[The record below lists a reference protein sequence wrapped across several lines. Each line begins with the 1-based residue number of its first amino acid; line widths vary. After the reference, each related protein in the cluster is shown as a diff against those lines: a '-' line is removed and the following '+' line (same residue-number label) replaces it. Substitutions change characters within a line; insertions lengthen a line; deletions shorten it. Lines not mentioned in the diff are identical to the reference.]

1 MKPYPAEVRPS
12 VRPSWHLSFL
22 RKTGQRLIS
31 ENGTIFI
38 FAILGLIGILHHEM
52 WRDEMQAWLLAKDSP
67 SLGALYQ
74 NTVYEG
80 HPLLWHLCL
89 YGLTKVSHNPRIMQ
103 GFHLLI
109 SISSF
114 ALIVKISPFSWLQKR
129 LFGFSYFIFY
139 EYSVISRSYALGVLL
154 IFLFC
159 TLYKQSETKP
169 SEKRASEEVQ
179 YLQKPGRRSANVFTW
194 ANDWML
200 VALLVL
206 LANLSVMGLIIS
218 FGLGSLLLFRIVTEG
233 RVADRKA
240 AEGRVTERPLVLSAR
255 SRPTIVSPFLSS
267 SVWLQQMRRGLP
279 YALVLIAG
287 WILCLLQSSR
297 VLSFNLPFA
306 DSQSLLAHI
315 HSPAVHSSQ
324 LVQDTVSLNARA
336 HQALQFVKDV
346 VNINPAIN
354 KFSQFISAGYFIL
367 PPLPLFSI
375 DFWNRHLFSSL
386 DTLPFIDFAKVR
398 FISITVTL
406 VGVGSAIKIL
416 WKTPRYLLLYIT
428 TTGLLTALHLFVYT
442 GSIRHYGHFLIVLV
456 ACLWLS
462 MPVASNTTDLEKI
475 PRRRLKKKQPLL
487 APRSFSSAFLT
498 TLLSIQSFTGIY
510 AYTIDLIY
518 PFSTSQETARYIQS
532 HQLENDVLFGYDDR
546 KVVGV
551 SGYLDRSLYFPNRET
566 FGSFWKGQKPKL
578 ETPQAVASSI
588 DKFAQQQPSFIAITS
603 EPIAANLTA
612 ANLTEL
618 ARFDRAIRLDERFY
632 LYRVT
637 AIE

>member
-1 MKPYPAEVRPS
+1 MKTHLAK
-12 VRPSWHLSFL
+12 VRPSWQQSFL
-22 RKTGQRLIS
+22 RKTGQRLVS
-31 ENGTIFI
+31 ENGTIFV

-89 YGLTKVSHNPRIMQ
+89 YGLAKISHNPRIMQ

-114 ALIVKISPFSWLQKR
+114 ALIVKTSPFSWLQKR

-154 IFLFC
+154 VFLFC
-159 TLYKQSETKP
+159 TIYRQSET
-169 SEKRASEEVQ
+169 SRQSETQLAEKRASEEVQ
-179 YLQKPGRRSANVFTW
+179 YLQKPGRRSANAFAW
-194 ANDWML
+194 ANDWVL
-200 VALLVL
+200 VVLLVL

-218 FGLGSLLLFRIVTEG
+218 FGLGGLLLFRIVTEG
-233 RVADRKA
+233 RST
-240 AEGRVTERPLVLSAR
+240 EGRSTERPLFSLAR
-255 SRPTIVSPFLSS
+255 SRPTTVSPFLSA
-267 SVWLQQMRRGLP
+267 SVWLRPIRRILP

-297 VLSFNLPFA
+297 VLLFDLPFA
-306 DSQSLLAHI
+306 SAQNLLADI
-315 HSPAVHSSQ
+315 HSPVVYSSQ
-324 LVQDTVSLNARA
+324 LVQGTVGFGARA
-336 HQALQFVKDV
+336 HQAFQFVKDV

-406 VGVGSAIKIL
+406 LGVGSAIKIL
-416 WKTPRYLLLYIT
+416 WKTPRYLLFYVT
-428 TTGLLTALHLFVYT
+428 ATGLLAALHLFVYT

-462 MPVASNTTDLEKI
+462 APVASNTTDLEKI
-475 PRRRLKKKQPLL
+475 PRRRLKKKRSLL

-498 TLLSIQSFTGIY
+498 TLLSIQAFTGIY

-518 PFSTSQETARYIQS
+518 PFSTSQETAQYIQS
-532 HQLENDVLFGYDDR
+532 HQLENEVLFGYDDR
-546 KVVGV
+546 QVVSV
-551 SGYLDRSLYFPNRET
+551 SGYLDRSIYFPNREI
-566 FGSFWKGQKPKL
+566 FGSFWKGAKPKL

-588 DKFAQQQPSFIAITS
+588 DKFAQQQPSFIAIMS
-603 EPIAANLTA
+603 EPIAADLTV

-618 ARFDRAIRLDERFY
+618 ARFDRAIRHDERFY
-632 LYRVT
+632 VYRVET
-637 AIE
+637 R